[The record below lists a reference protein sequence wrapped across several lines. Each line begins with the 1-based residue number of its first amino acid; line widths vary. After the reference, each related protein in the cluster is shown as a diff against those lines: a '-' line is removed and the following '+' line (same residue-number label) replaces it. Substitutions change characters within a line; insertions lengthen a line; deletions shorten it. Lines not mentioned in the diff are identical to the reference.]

1 MVSDLCQC
9 IMKKYFIGCQWIL
22 KSHIV
27 GICVFLTANGFD
39 IIFHWHPRRDFHDG
53 KFLQVE
59 LTTRHHLRRAGGSEG
74 WQTDQCCYLGTTLDF
89 LGPIKIA

>member
-27 GICVFLTANGFD
+27 GICVFRTANGFN
-39 IIFHWHPRRDFHDG
+39 IIFHWHPKRDFHDDTHTSN
-53 KFLQVE
+53 KVRKRFYE
-59 LTTRHHLRRAGGSEG
+59 TN
-74 WQTDQCCYLGTTLDF
+74 LD
-89 LGPIKIA
+89 